1 MIKLRISESKQKT
14 IFRCFDIPPSMRLD
28 VMELMVDKGYRI
40 KEDNPLELVLTKVI
54 NGVEWII
61 SVETNKHINN
71 RYNEKRFNELM
82 NLPE

>member
-71 RYNEKRFNELM
+71 RYTEKRFNELM